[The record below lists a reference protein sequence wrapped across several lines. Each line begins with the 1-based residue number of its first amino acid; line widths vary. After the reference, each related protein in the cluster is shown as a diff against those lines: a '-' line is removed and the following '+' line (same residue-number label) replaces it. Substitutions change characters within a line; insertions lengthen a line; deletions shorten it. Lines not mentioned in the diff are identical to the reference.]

1 VRAID
6 AAANVDPTPASWTWL
21 LDATAPTASMTDP
34 GANLRGD
41 ITLTST
47 QSDPGANPSGI
58 ASIEYEYSVA
68 DANTWVSVGP
78 QPWHT
83 NAVTDG
89 LYDLR
94 VVVTDNAG
102 NRTESTPVEDRRI
115 DNSPPATA
123 LDDPGANLRATVT
136 LKGSAADTGS
146 GVAQV
151 EFEYSVDGSSWS
163 PLAGGIDSSDPY
175 EFAFDTTSLADGFY
189 FFRTKATDVAGNT
202 AWSAGVGPRR
212 IDNTPP
218 VAILNDPGANL
229 RGTVNLTS
237 TADDPGGSGV
247 ASVVYHYTGPETG
260 TTSAAWTTT
269 DVADGVYDLTVEVTD
284 VAGNV
289 TMSGVVAGRRVD
301 NTAPTT
307 GHNAPSGWQSSAVTV
322 NLSANDGG
330 SGVANTQYAV
340 DGGGWN
346 SGTSV
351 NVSGDGVHT
360 ISFFSTDVAGNVESA
375 QTATVSIDT
384 TPPDP
389 GALDPG
395 NYLRGT
401 VTLSAN
407 PSNGP
412 GGADLA
418 EVEFQRKLS
427 SDSTW
432 TSIGVDTTAPYSAI
446 WVTTPADDG
455 SWDFRFIARDTATP
469 ANESITDFPSKIV
482 DNTAPTG
489 AVSSPLAGAVVS
501 GAVTLGVTASDA
513 NPIASVEYFVD
524 GGSVGS
530 SSGTPYQV
538 SWNSAST
545 GDGSHSISAVIT
557 DMAGN
562 STSTGGVGVTV
573 DNFAPTVSVSGLPA
587 NVSGSVSVSASA
599 SSDTATVAYEAR
611 LLPSGGWSAIGSSS
625 GGAPWQ
631 IAWTPGVDG
640 TYEVRAKATDAGG
653 NSGTSAAVTTRVD
666 NTDPSGLLTAPGDG
680 ATVGG
685 TVDLAANASDSG
697 SGVASV
703 TWQAQTGGGGFA
715 DIVSDS
721 SAPYDASWSVGG
733 LPSGAYDLR
742 IVVTDL
748 AGNSFTSAPITV
760 DVDATAPGVT
770 LNNPGSPVSGTISLS
785 ASTTGDATSVTFSR
799 SPAGA
804 ATWTAIGTDGSA
816 PYAASLNTTTV
827 GDGLYD
833 LRAVVTDAVGNT
845 SQSLVG
851 GIRVDNFIPIVV
863 SSVPAN
869 GSIVASASQIAITAS
884 EDIAALT
891 GVTLDGAAT
900 AAPTI
905 SGATATFNTG
915 ALANGTHTLSGT
927 VRDAANNSSAFSI
940 TFMVGVPAPQPDSAE
955 GGGTFGSVLPLVP
968 APLDFRGE
976 LESDG
981 SLTLRWTP
989 PQNAKGQPYATILF
1003 VDGIATRTFAPGDDE
1018 VNLGAFDPND
1028 TRVFSIASVDADG
1041 HASATSRKLRSTSN
1055 LSGKTLEE
1063 ATAILRGRGFE
1074 LGAVRGS
1081 GTVVSEPV
1089 MAPLG
1094 SKIDLE
1100 LGQGQARFTFTVV
1113 GTKRYNPTQRKTIA
1127 IRVRTSRAAVVTADL
1142 LAPSNARVGGWR
1154 FSLRAGTTIK
1164 PLAMP
1169 KVPRPGK
1176 YRISFNVRSG
1186 PESAR
1191 RTIVVQVLG
1200 KRPVRD
1206 KRPVDVVLTGA
1217 STEIGRGIGNG
1228 TRVVRAIGEDTWA
1241 IAGSQERNVQVIVVD
1256 VDRYGLQLVRD
1267 LHTVFPSL
1275 KIVALTNDPRRLAQ
1289 AVRAGAAVAMPRST
1303 PPADVA
1309 KLIRRLTRR

>member
-1 VRAID
+1 
-6 AAANVDPTPASWTWL
+6 
-21 LDATAPTASMTDP
+21 M
-34 GANLRGD
+34 
-41 ITLTST
+41 
-47 QSDPGANPSGI
+47 
-58 ASIEYEYSVA
+58 
-68 DANTWVSVGP
+68 
-78 QPWHT
+78 
-83 NAVTDG
+83 
-89 LYDLR
+89 
-94 VVVTDNAG
+94 
-102 NRTESTPVEDRRI
+102 
-115 DNSPPATA
+115 
-123 LDDPGANLRATVT
+123 
-136 LKGSAADTGS
+136 
-146 GVAQV
+146 
-151 EFEYSVDGSSWS
+151 SWS
-163 PLAGGIDSSDPY
+163 PLAGAVDSSDPY
-175 EFAFDTTSLADGFY
+175 EFALDTTGLADGFY

-212 IDNTPP
+212 VDNTPP
-218 VAILNDPGANL
+218 IAVLNDPGANL
-229 RGTVNLTS
+229 RGTINLTS

-260 TTSAAWTTT
+260 TTSSAWTTT

-289 TMSGVVAGRRVD
+289 TMSNVVSGRRVD

-322 NLSANDGG
+322 SLSPNDGG
-330 SGVANTQYAV
+330 SGVANTQFAV

-351 NVSGDGVHT
+351 NLSGDGVHT

-401 VTLSAN
+401 VTLNAN
-407 PSNGP
+407 PSSGA

-432 TSIGVDTTAPYSAI
+432 TSIGVDTTAPYSAT

-469 ANESITDFPSKIV
+469 ANESITDFASKIV

-489 AVSSPLAGAVVS
+489 AVTSPLSGSVVS
-501 GAVTLGVTASDA
+501 GNVTLGVTASDS

-562 STSTGGVGVTV
+562 STSTGGVGITV
-573 DNFAPTVSVSGLPA
+573 DNFAPTVTVSGLPA

-611 LLPSGGWSAIGSSS
+611 LLPSGGWSSIGSSS
-625 GGAPWQ
+625 GGSPWT
-631 IAWTPGVDG
+631 IAWTPAVDG

-653 NSGTSAAVTTRVD
+653 NSGTSAVVTTSVD
-666 NTDPSGLLTAPGDG
+666 NTDPTGLLTAPGDG

-685 TVDLAANASDSG
+685 TINLAASASDAG

-703 TWQAQTGGGGFA
+703 TWQTQSGGGGFS
-715 DIVSDS
+715 DIASDS
-721 SAPYDASWSVGG
+721 SAPYYGIWSVSG
-733 LPSGAYDLR
+733 LPSGVYDLR

-748 AGNSFTSAPITV
+748 AGNTFTSAPISV

-770 LNNPGSPVSGTISLS
+770 LTNPGSPLSGTVPLS

-804 ATWTAIGTDGSA
+804 ASWTTIGTDGSA
-816 PYAASLNTTTV
+816 PYGASFNTASV

-845 SQSLVG
+845 SQSVVG
-851 GIRVDNFIPIVV
+851 AVRVDNFVPIIV

-869 GSIVASASQIAITAS
+869 GSIVASANQIAIAAS
-884 EDIAALT
+884 ENIGSLT
-891 GVTLDGAAT
+891 GVTLDGAAA

-905 SGATATFNTG
+905 SGPNATFNTG
-915 ALANGTHTLSGT
+915 ALANGTHTLAGT
-927 VRDAANNSSAFSI
+927 VRDAAGNSSAFSI
-940 TFMVGVPAPQPDSAE
+940 TFLVGVPAPPA
-955 GGGTFGSVLPLVP
+955 GGGGDGGSTFGSVLPLVP
-968 APLDFRGE
+968 APGDFRGVF
-976 LESDG
+976 ESDG

-989 PQNAKGQPYATILF
+989 ARNAKSQPFATILF
-1003 VDGIATRTFAPGDDE
+1003 VDGIATRTIGASVGE
-1018 VNLGAFDPND
+1018 LNLGQFDPTD
-1028 TRVFSIASVDADG
+1028 MRVFSIAAVDADG
-1041 HASATSRKLRSTSN
+1041 RASPPSQKLRSTSA
-1055 LSGKTLEE
+1055 LAGKTLEE
-1063 ATAILRGRGFE
+1063 ANAILVSRGFE
-1074 LGAVRGS
+1074 PGAVSGS
-1081 GTVVSEPV
+1081 GTVVVSPPGL
-1089 MAPLG
+1089 APLG
-1094 SKIDLE
+1094 SKVDLE
-1100 LGQGQARFTFTVV
+1100 LGASGTRFTFDVV
-1113 GTKRYNPTQRKTIA
+1113 GTKRYVPTQRKTIA
-1127 IRVRTSRAAVVTADL
+1127 IRVRTTGRAQVTANL
-1142 LAPSNARVGGWR
+1142 VGANGRQIHRWQ
-1154 FSLRAGTTIK
+1154 FPLRIGTTIK
-1164 PLAMP
+1164 RLPMP
-1169 KVPRPGK
+1169 TRANRPGK
-1176 YRISFNVRSG
+1176 YRVVFTARSG
-1186 PESAR
+1186 SDSAR
-1191 RTIVVQVLG
+1191 KSIAVQVVG
-1200 KRPVRD
+1200 KRT
-1206 KRPVDVVLTGA
+1206 RPDNRPTEILVTGA
-1217 STEIGRGIGNG
+1217 STDIARGLGAG
-1228 TRVVRAIGEDTWA
+1228 TKVVSAVGEETWA
-1241 IAGSQERNVQVIVVD
+1241 ITGAQDRNVQVIVID

-1267 LHTVFPSL
+1267 LRTVFPSVR
-1275 KIVALTNDPRRLAQ
+1275 IVALTNDPRRLAQ
-1289 AVRAGAAVAMPRST
+1289 AIRAGAAVAVPRST
-1303 PPADVA
+1303 PPADIGR
-1309 KLIRRLTRR
+1309 LIRRLTRR